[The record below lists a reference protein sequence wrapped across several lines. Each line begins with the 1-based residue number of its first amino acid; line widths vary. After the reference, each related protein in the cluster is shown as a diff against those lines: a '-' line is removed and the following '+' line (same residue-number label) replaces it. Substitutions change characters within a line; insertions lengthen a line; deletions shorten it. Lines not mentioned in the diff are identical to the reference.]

1 MATVKY
7 HNGTAWEVLQADSPN
22 YIVPTS
28 VVSQLINITTAGVAK
43 RIPLQIN
50 TTVTGGN
57 ITIRR
62 NGGTTKNLLNPDG
75 TNVTELNQETKYFE
89 IIEET
94 TSYIL
99 KSSGSGDGIVQQET
113 EPAGTKVGRL
123 WLDLSSNTYQGTV
136 FEELETGKLNKNGD
150 TLESYSE
157 KLLTNGAATGTIN
170 LDLSVQDNFNLTT
183 SGAITLNPIN
193 VPTTG
198 KAVSFTVAINQGG
211 TAYAI
216 THPTNTQFS
225 NGNIPD
231 TSAINKTH
239 ILSYISYNGGTR
251 WYGNANL
258 SFTT

>member
-1 MATVKY
+1 MAIAKY
-7 HNGTAWEVLQADSPN
+7 YNGTAWESLQADLPN
-22 YIVPTS
+22 YITPTS
-28 VVSQLINITTAGVAK
+28 VVSQLINITTAGVSK
-43 RIPLQIN
+43 VIPLRIS

-57 ITIRR
+57 ITVKR
-62 NGGTTKNLLNPDG
+62 NGGTTKNLVNVDG
-75 TNVTELNQETKYFE
+75 TNVTELNSSKGYFE
-89 IIEET
+89 IVEDT
-94 TSYIL
+94 TTFIL
-99 KSSGSGDGIVQQET
+99 
-113 EPAGTKVGRL
+113 
-123 WLDLSSNTYQGTV
+123 
-136 FEELETGKLNKNGD
+136 LNSISLYKNGD

-183 SGAITLNPIN
+183 SGAIVLNPIN

-239 ILSYISYNGGTR
+239 ILSYISSESSAT
-251 WYGNANL
+251 
-258 SFTT
+258 